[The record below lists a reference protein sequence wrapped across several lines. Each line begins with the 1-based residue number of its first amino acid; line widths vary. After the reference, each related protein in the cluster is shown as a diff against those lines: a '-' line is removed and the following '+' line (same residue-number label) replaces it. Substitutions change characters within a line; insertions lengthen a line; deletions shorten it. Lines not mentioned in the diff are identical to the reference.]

1 LGLQTTSRIHLQP
14 KANSEQLRARYNRPL
29 KTLTLLGST
38 GSIGV
43 STLDVVGRHP
53 EKYRVHAL
61 VAGSNVD
68 LLVRQIERFRPQVAV
83 TATEESHKNLIGTL
97 TEVGLPRQSWPDLSW
112 GPHARVE
119 AAIASDVNF
128 VMSAIVGVA
137 GLEATFEAI
146 RCGKRVGLANKEVL
160 VASGKLVIEAAR
172 KSGTELIPV
181 DSEHNGAHQCL
192 RAGQRSEVARLI
204 LTASGGPFRETPAEK
219 LADVT
224 PSDAL
229 NHPTWKMGRR
239 ITIDSATLMN
249 KGFEVIEACWL
260 FDFSADEVD
269 VVIHPQS
276 SVHAMVE
283 YTDGS
288 VIAQISATDM
298 RMPIQYAL
306 TYPARDSAPVPRL
319 DWAESRNWTF
329 APPDV
334 KKFPALRLAYQAF
347 RAGGSAACTL
357 NAADEIA
364 VEAFLAGRI
373 SFPSIAAVL
382 EETLARVPNREPGS
396 VQEILEIDEQS
407 RSVARNVVQERA
419 HVAGVREQAGSAFK
433 PRRPHSVEA

>member
-1 LGLQTTSRIHLQP
+1 MER
-14 KANSEQLRARYNRPL
+14 L

-61 VAGSNVD
+61 VAGANVD
-68 LLVRQIERFRPQVAV
+68 LLVRQIERFRPQIAV
-83 TATEESHKNLIGTL
+83 TATEASQKNLISKL
-97 TEVGLPRQSWPDLSW
+97 TDVGLPRQSWPQLGW
-112 GPHARVE
+112 GRQARVD
-119 AAIASDVNF
+119 AATASEVDF

-137 GLEATFEAI
+137 GLEATYEAI
-146 RCGKRVGLANKEVL
+146 RRGKRIGLANKEVL

-204 LTASGGPFRETPAEK
+204 LTASGGPFRETPVDR
-219 LADVT
+219 LAAVT

-306 TYPARDSAPVPRL
+306 TYPAREAAPVPRL
-319 DWAESRNWTF
+319 DWTESRNWTF
-329 APPDV
+329 SAPDV

-347 RAGGSAACTL
+347 RAGGSATCTL

-364 VEAFLAGRI
+364 VEAFLAGQI
-373 SFPSIAAVL
+373 SFPSIAAVV
-382 EETLARVPNREPGS
+382 EETLARVPNREAGS
-396 VQEILEIDEQS
+396 VQEILQIDEQS
-407 RSVARNVVQERA
+407 RTAARSI
-419 HVAGVREQAGSAFK
+419 VRERSGVPDQAAGALQAHGQYSI
-433 PRRPHSVEA
+433 EA

>member
-1 LGLQTTSRIHLQP
+1 MGR
-14 KANSEQLRARYNRPL
+14 L

-68 LLVRQIERFRPQVAV
+68 LLVHQIERFRPQVAV
-83 TATEESHKNLIGTL
+83 TATEESHKNLISRL
-97 TEVGLPRQSWPDLSW
+97 TDVGLASTVL
-112 GPHARVE
+112 AR
-119 AAIASDVNF
+119 AFMGCQGSCGGSDRLLRSDF

-137 GLEATFEAI
+137 GLEATYEAI
-146 RCGKRVGLANKEVL
+146 RRGKRVGLANKEVL

-204 LTASGGPFRETPAEK
+204 LTASGGPFRETPAER
-219 LADVT
+219 LAAVT
-224 PSDAL
+224 PADAL

-269 VVIHPQS
+269 VVVHPQS

-306 TYPARDSAPVPRL
+306 TYPARDAAPVPRL
-319 DWAESRNWTF
+319 DWTESRNWTF
-329 APPDV
+329 SAPDL

-364 VEAFLAGRI
+364 VEAFLAGTNL
-373 SFPSIAAVL
+373 FPFHRRGSGGN
-382 EETLARVPNREPGS
+382 ARTRTE
-396 VQEILEIDEQS
+396 S
-407 RSVARNVVQERA
+407 RSRLR
-419 HVAGVREQAGSAFK
+419 
-433 PRRPHSVEA
+433 PRDTGNR

>member
-1 LGLQTTSRIHLQP
+1 MGR
-14 KANSEQLRARYNRPL
+14 L

-53 EKYRVHAL
+53 EKYRIHAL
-61 VAGSNVD
+61 VAGTNVD
-68 LLVRQIERFRPQVAV
+68 LLVQQIERFRPQVAV
-83 TATEESHKNLIGTL
+83 TATEQSHKNLINRL
-97 TEVGLPRQSWPDLSW
+97 LEVGLPRQSWPHLLW
-112 GPHARVE
+112 GAKARVE
-119 AAIASDVNF
+119 AATASEVDF

-137 GLEATFEAI
+137 GLEATYEAI
-146 RCGKRVGLANKEVL
+146 CRGKRVGLANKEVL
-160 VASGKLVIEAAR
+160 VASGKLVIDAAR

-192 RAGQRSEVARLI
+192 RAGRRSEVARLI
-204 LTASGGPFRETPAEK
+204 LTASGGPFRETAADK
-219 LADVT
+219 LAAVS
-224 PSDAL
+224 PADAL

-269 VVIHPQS
+269 VVVHPQS

-306 TYPARDSAPVPRL
+306 TYPARDPAPVPRL
-319 DWAESRNWTF
+319 DWTETRNWTF
-329 APPDV
+329 SAPDF

-364 VEAFLAGRI
+364 VDAFLGRQI
-373 SFPSIAAVL
+373 SFPSIAATV
-382 EETLARVPNREPGS
+382 EETLARVPNREAAS
-396 VQEILEIDEQS
+396 IQEILEIDEQS
-407 RSVARNVVQERA
+407 RSVARKIVLERA
-419 HVAGVREQAGSAFK
+419 NGAEVGEYAGSAWQE
-433 PRRPHSVEA
+433 RRK

>member
-1 LGLQTTSRIHLQP
+1 MGR
-14 KANSEQLRARYNRPL
+14 L

-53 EKYRVHAL
+53 EKYRIHGL
-61 VAGSNVD
+61 IAGTNVD
-68 LLVRQIERFRPQVAV
+68 LLVQQIERFRPQIAV
-83 TATEESHKNLIGTL
+83 TATEESHRNLISRL
-97 TEVGLPRQSWPDLSW
+97 TDAGLPRQSWPELSW
-112 GPHARVE
+112 GAPARVE
-119 AAIASDVNF
+119 AAIAPEADF

-137 GLEATFEAI
+137 GLEATYEAI
-146 RCGKRVGLANKEVL
+146 RRGKRVGLANKEVL
-160 VASGKLVIEAAR
+160 VASGKLVIEAAK

-204 LTASGGPFRETPAEK
+204 LTASGGPFRETAAER
-219 LADVT
+219 LATVT
-224 PSDAL
+224 PADAL

-260 FDFSADEVD
+260 FGLSADEVD

-283 YTDGS
+283 YIDGS

-306 TYPARDSAPVPRL
+306 TYPVRDPGAVPRL
-319 DWAESRNWTF
+319 DWAESRNWSF
-329 APPDV
+329 SAPDL

-364 VEAFLAGRI
+364 VEAFLAGQI
-373 SFPSIAAVL
+373 SFPSIARVV
-382 EETLARVPNREPGS
+382 EDTLSRVPNHEAGS

-407 RSVARNVVQERA
+407 RTAARNIVRERA
-419 HVAGVREQAGSAFK
+419 DGAGLVSTLAA
-433 PRRPHSVEA
+433 PRSGASI